1 MSDTTLGPPAS
12 YLKARNNYYL
22 RNLRWKLAVCVTM
35 SQKSEQWREWVN
47 ELFIEPIKQGNGASH
62 MRTLSEQLSAGPLS
76 LDCPRAEIHSS
87 NPEDS
92 FFHAYEILLRNPI
105 VVGKLP
111 ARKDIKVLALR
122 LWAQDNLIEKGVPI
136 ANVFQTNKQEEAAL
150 KREVAKLKVPWRI
163 WETMG
168 LQNRT
173 PKTSKKVAEKCE

>member
-1 MSDTTLGPPAS
+1 MSDKSLQPPAS

-76 LDCPRAEIHSS
+76 LDCPRAEIDTS

-92 FFHAYEILLRNPI
+92 FFDAYEILLRNP
-105 VVGKLP
+105 VAVGKLP
-111 ARKDIKVLALR
+111 THEDIKDLALR
-122 LWAQDNLIEKGVPI
+122 IWAQANLIKRGVPI
-136 ANVFQTNKQEEAAL
+136 ANVFQTNKQEAAL
-150 KREVAKLKVPWRI
+150 KREVAKLKSKVPWRI

-168 LQNRT
+168 LQKPHQKSRKNVSR
-173 PKTSKKVAEKCE
+173 